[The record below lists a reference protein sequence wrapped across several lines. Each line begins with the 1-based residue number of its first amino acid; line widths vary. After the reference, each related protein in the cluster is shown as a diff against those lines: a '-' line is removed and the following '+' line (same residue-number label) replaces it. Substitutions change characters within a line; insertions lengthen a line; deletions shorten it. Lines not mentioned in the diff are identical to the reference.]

1 MKKLLFLLLLPVV
14 TALNTKAL
22 AQTKITFG
30 NVMAVDHGDTLRG
43 GDVVLR
49 LDRAEG
55 SEQSILLQSGDIFVN
70 VRARV
75 STQNVRRS
83 SLKDSAVEL
92 KMDLAMKAGKDKDSK
107 QVQKIF
113 YMDQERTT
121 KVSQRYNF
129 KQGIHM
135 RSITLIF
142 NATIE

>member
-1 MKKLLFLLLLPVV
+1 
-14 TALNTKAL
+14 
-22 AQTKITFG
+22 
-30 NVMAVDHGDTLRG
+30 MAVDRGDTLRG

-55 SEQSILLQSGDIFVN
+55 SEQAILLQGGDILVN

-92 KMDLAMKAGKDKDSK
+92 KMDLAMKAGKDKDTK